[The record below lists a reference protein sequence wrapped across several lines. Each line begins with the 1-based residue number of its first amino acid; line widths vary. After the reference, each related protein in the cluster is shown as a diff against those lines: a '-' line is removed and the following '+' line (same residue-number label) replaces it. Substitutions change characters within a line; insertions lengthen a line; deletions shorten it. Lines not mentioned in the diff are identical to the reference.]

1 MQKLKNKICLVTGGT
16 GLIGQEIVNEF
27 LNHEGIVIFTFN
39 KNILHA
45 KKLCKNKNNLFCH
58 QLNIKKISSI
68 RNLFSFINQ
77 KFKKLDV
84 IVNNAGINKP
94 TDFDKIKEKDWDNIL
109 EVNLKGPF
117 MIMKESVKLMKKSKN
132 GSIINVSSVSG
143 QYGGPRT
150 AHYAASKA
158 GLISLNQVAARF
170 FSKYN
175 VRCNSLVP
183 GFIQSEMAQKALKS
197 NKMKL
202 VTSSILLNRQGSA
215 KEVAKSASFLASE
228 ESSYMTGQILNVNG
242 GLYF

>member
-1 MQKLKNKICLVTGGT
+1 MNKLNNKICLVTGGT

-27 LNHEGIVIFTFN
+27 LDHGAQVIFTFN
-39 KNILHA
+39 KKISKA
-45 KKLCKNKNNLFCH
+45 KKICKNRKNISYHKLDIKKKESINNLF
-58 QLNIKKISSI
+58 NFIKK
-68 RNLFSFINQ
+68 

-84 IVNNAGINKP
+84 IVNNAGINNP

-109 EVNLKGPF
+109 AVNLKGPF
-117 MIMKESVKLMKKSKN
+117 MIMQESLDLIKKSKN

-183 GFIQSEMAQKALKS
+183 GLIQSEMAQKALRSK
-197 NKMKL
+197 KMKS
-202 VTSSILLNRQGSA
+202 VASSILLNRQGSA
-215 KEVAKSASFLASE
+215 KEVARSASFLASE

>member
-1 MQKLKNKICLVTGGT
+1 MLKLKNKICLITGGT
-16 GLIGQEIVNEF
+16 GLIGEEIINEF
-27 LNHEGIVIFTFN
+27 LSHGGVVIFTFN
-39 KNILHA
+39 KNSKKA
-45 KKLCKNKNNLFCH
+45 KELCSNKENLYCYK
-58 QLNIKKISSI
+58 LNIKQKSSI
-68 RNLFSFINQ
+68 KKLFEYIEK

-94 TDFDKIKEKDWDNIL
+94 TDFDKITDKDWDEIL
-109 EVNLKGPF
+109 QVNLKGPF
-117 MIMKESVKLMKKSKN
+117 MIMQESIKLMKGSLN

-158 GLISLNQVAARF
+158 GLISLNQVAARY

-183 GFIQSEMAQKALKS
+183 GIIKSKMAEKAMKS
-197 NKMKL
+197 KKMKL
-202 VTSSILLNRQGSA
+202 TNSSILLERQGSA
-215 KEVAKSASFLASE
+215 KEVAVCASFLASE
-228 ESSYMTGQILNVNG
+228 ESSYMTGQVLNING

>member
-1 MQKLKNKICLVTGGT
+1 MNKLNNKICLVTGGT
-16 GLIGQEIVNEF
+16 GLIGQEIVKEF
-27 LNHEGIVIFTFN
+27 LDNGAKVIFTFN
-39 KNILHA
+39 KKIFDA
-45 KKLCKNKNNLFCH
+45 KKLCKYSKNIFYHKLDIKKKKSINNLF
-58 QLNIKKISSI
+58 N
-68 RNLFSFINQ
+68 FIEK

-84 IVNNAGINKP
+84 IVNNAGINNP

-109 EVNLKGPF
+109 AVNLKGPF
-117 MIMKESVKLMKKSKN
+117 MIMQESLDLIKKSKN

-183 GFIQSEMAQKALKS
+183 GIIQSEMAQKALNSK
-197 NKMKL
+197 KMKSI
-202 VTSSILLNRQGSA
+202 TSSILLNRQGTA

-228 ESSYMTGQILNVNG
+228 ESSYITGQILNING

>member
-1 MQKLKNKICLVTGGT
+1 MNKLNNKICLVTGGT
-16 GLIGQEIVNEF
+16 GLIGQEIVKEF
-27 LNHEGIVIFTFN
+27 SGNGAKVIFTFN
-39 KNILHA
+39 KKIFDA
-45 KKLCKNKNNLFCH
+45 KKLCKYSKNIFYHKLDIKKKKSINNLF
-58 QLNIKKISSI
+58 N
-68 RNLFSFINQ
+68 FIEK

-84 IVNNAGINKP
+84 IVNNAGINNP

-109 EVNLKGPF
+109 AVNLKGPF
-117 MIMKESVKLMKKSKN
+117 MIMQESLDLIKKSKN

-183 GFIQSEMAQKALKS
+183 GIIQSEMAQKALNSK
-197 NKMKL
+197 KMKSI
-202 VTSSILLNRQGSA
+202 TSSILLNRQGTA

-228 ESSYMTGQILNVNG
+228 ESSYITGQILNING

>member
-1 MQKLKNKICLVTGGT
+1 MLKLKNKICLITGGT
-16 GLIGQEIVNEF
+16 GLIGQAIVDEF
-27 LNHEGIVIFTFN
+27 LAQGATVIFTFN
-39 KNILHA
+39 THSNKA
-45 KKLCKNKNNLFCH
+45 KKLCAGRERLYCH
-58 QLNIKKISSI
+58 KMNIKQKSSI
-68 RNLFSFINQ
+68 KTVLKYIEV

-94 TDFDKIKEKDWDNIL
+94 TDFDKIKEKDWDEIL

-117 MIMKESVKLMKKSKN
+117 MIMQESIKLIRKSTS

-158 GLISLNQVAARF
+158 GLISLNQVAARY

-175 VRCNSLVP
+175 IRCNSLVP
-183 GFIQSEMAQKALKS
+183 GIIKSQMAEKAMKS
-197 NKMKL
+197 KQMKS
-202 VTSSILLNRQGSA
+202 TNSSILLERQGSA
-215 KEVAKSASFLASE
+215 IEVAQCASFLASE
-228 ESSYMTGQILNVNG
+228 ESSYMTAQVLNVNG

>member
-1 MQKLKNKICLVTGGT
+1 MNKLEKKICIVTGGT
-16 GLIGQEIVNEF
+16 GLIGQEIVNDF
-27 LNHEGIVIFTFN
+27 LRNGATVIFTFN
-39 KNILHA
+39 KNISKA
-45 KKLCKNKNNLFCH
+45 KKFHKNRKNLFYYK
-58 QLNIKKISSI
+58 LNIKQKSSI
-68 RNLFSFINQ
+68 KNLLKFIKI
-77 KFKKLDV
+77 KFKRLDV
-84 IVNNAGINKP
+84 LVNNAGINSP

-109 EVNLKGPF
+109 AVNLKGPF
-117 MIMKESVKLMKKSKN
+117 MIMQESLDLIKKSKN

-197 NKMKL
+197 KKMNNI
-202 VTSSILLNRQGSA
+202 TSSILLNRQGSA

-228 ESSYMTGQILNVNG
+228 ESSYMTGQVLNVNG

>member
-1 MQKLKNKICLVTGGT
+1 MRKLKNKICLVTGGT
-16 GLIGQEIVNEF
+16 GLIGREILNEF
-27 LNHEGIVIFTFN
+27 LYQGATVVFTFH
-39 KNILHA
+39 KNIQEA
-45 KKLCKNKNNLFCH
+45 KKICKFKKNLYYH
-58 QLNIKKISSI
+58 KLNIAQKHSVKK
-68 RNLFSFINQ
+68 LFRFIKK
-77 KFKKLDV
+77 KFNKLDV
-84 IVNNAGINKP
+84 IVNNAGINNP
-94 TDFDKIKEKDWDNIL
+94 TDFDKIKERDWDNIL

-117 MIMKESVKLMKKSKN
+117 MIMQESLELIKKSKS

-183 GFIQSEMAQKALKS
+183 GLIKSKMSEKALKS
-197 NKMKL
+197 KKL
-202 VTSSILLNRQGSA
+202 NLINSSILLNRQGTA
-215 KEVAKSASFLASE
+215 NEVAKSASFLASE

>member
-1 MQKLKNKICLVTGGT
+1 MNKLEKKICIVTGGT
-16 GLIGQEIVNEF
+16 GLIGQEIVNDF
-27 LNHEGIVIFTFN
+27 LRNGATVIFTFN
-39 KNILHA
+39 KNISKA
-45 KKLCKNKNNLFCH
+45 KKFHKNRKNLFYYK
-58 QLNIKKISSI
+58 LNIKQKSSI
-68 RNLFSFINQ
+68 KNLLKFIKI
-77 KFKKLDV
+77 KFKRLDV
-84 IVNNAGINKP
+84 LVNNAGINNP

-109 EVNLKGPF
+109 AVNLKGPF
-117 MIMKESVKLMKKSKN
+117 MIMQESLDLIKKSKN

-197 NKMKL
+197 KKMNNI
-202 VTSSILLNRQGSA
+202 TSSILLNRQGSA

-228 ESSYMTGQILNVNG
+228 ESSYMTGQVLNVNG

>member
-1 MQKLKNKICLVTGGT
+1 MNKLNNKICLVTGGT
-16 GLIGQEIVNEF
+16 GLIGQEIVKEF
-27 LNHEGIVIFTFN
+27 LDNGAKVIFTFN
-39 KNILHA
+39 KKIFDA
-45 KKLCKNKNNLFCH
+45 KKLSKYSKNIFYHKLDIKKKKSINNLF
-58 QLNIKKISSI
+58 N
-68 RNLFSFINQ
+68 FIEK

-84 IVNNAGINKP
+84 IVNNAGINNP

-109 EVNLKGPF
+109 AVNLKGPF
-117 MIMKESVKLMKKSKN
+117 MIMQESLDLIKKSKN

-183 GFIQSEMAQKALKS
+183 GIIQSEMAQKALNSK
-197 NKMKL
+197 KMKSI
-202 VTSSILLNRQGSA
+202 TSSILLNRQGTA

-228 ESSYMTGQILNVNG
+228 ESSYITGQILNING

>member
-1 MQKLKNKICLVTGGT
+1 MKKLKNKICLITGGT
-16 GLIGQEIVNEF
+16 GLIGQEIIKEF
-27 LNHEGIVIFTFN
+27 LNHGAIVVFTFN
-39 KNILHA
+39 SNFIKAKN
-45 KKLCKNKNNLFCH
+45 LCKNNKNLFFYK
-58 QLNIKKISSI
+58 LDIKKKSSI
-68 RNLFSFINQ
+68 KKLYNFIEK

-109 EVNLKGPF
+109 QVNLKGPF
-117 MIMKESVKLMKKSKN
+117 MVMQEFLKLIKKPKK
-132 GSIINVSSVSG
+132 GSIINVSSISG

-183 GFIQSEMAQKALKS
+183 GLIKSEMSEKALKS
-197 NKMKL
+197 KKL
-202 VTSSILLNRQGSA
+202 NLSKSSILLHRLGTAN
-215 KEVAKSASFLASE
+215 EVAKSASFLASE

-242 GLYF
+242 GLFF

>member
-1 MQKLKNKICLVTGGT
+1 
-16 GLIGQEIVNEF
+16 
-27 LNHEGIVIFTFN
+27 
-39 KNILHA
+39 
-45 KKLCKNKNNLFCH
+45 
-58 QLNIKKISSI
+58 
-68 RNLFSFINQ
+68 
-77 KFKKLDV
+77 
-84 IVNNAGINKP
+84 VNNAGINNP

-109 EVNLKGPF
+109 AVNLKGPF
-117 MIMKESVKLMKKSKN
+117 MIMQESLDLIKKSKN

-197 NKMKL
+197 KKMNNI
-202 VTSSILLNRQGSA
+202 TSSILLNRQGSA

-228 ESSYMTGQILNVNG
+228 ESSYMTGQVLNVNG

>member
-1 MQKLKNKICLVTGGT
+1 MSKLKNKICLVTGGT
-16 GLIGQEIVNEF
+16 GLIGREIINEF
-27 LNHEGIVIFTFN
+27 LYEGAIVIFTFN
-39 KNILHA
+39 KNISEA
-45 KKLCKNKNNLFCH
+45 KKICKLKKNLYYH
-58 QLNIKKISSI
+58 KLNIAQKPSIKK
-68 RNLFSFINQ
+68 LFKFIGK
-77 KFKKLDV
+77 KFNKLDV

-94 TDFDKIKEKDWDNIL
+94 TDFDKIKERDWDNIL

-117 MIMKESVKLMKKSKN
+117 MIMQESLKFIKKSTN

-183 GFIQSEMAQKALKS
+183 GLVKSEMSKKALKS
-197 NKMKL
+197 KKLKL
-202 VTSSILLNRQGSA
+202 VNSSILLKRQGSA
-215 KEVAKSASFLASE
+215 SEIAKSASFLASE

>member
-1 MQKLKNKICLVTGGT
+1 MNKLEKKICLVTGGT
-16 GLIGQEIVNEF
+16 GLIGQEIVNDF
-27 LNHEGIVIFTFN
+27 LRNGATVIFTFN
-39 KNILHA
+39 KNISKA
-45 KKLCKNKNNLFCH
+45 KKFHKNRKNLFYYK
-58 QLNIKKISSI
+58 LNIKQKSSI
-68 RNLFSFINQ
+68 KNLLKFIKI
-77 KFKKLDV
+77 KFKRLDV
-84 IVNNAGINKP
+84 LVNNAGINNP

-109 EVNLKGPF
+109 AVNLKGPF
-117 MIMKESVKLMKKSKN
+117 MIMQESLDLIKKSKN

-197 NKMKL
+197 KKMNNI
-202 VTSSILLNRQGSA
+202 TSSILLNRQGSA

-228 ESSYMTGQILNVNG
+228 ESSYMTGQVLNVNG

>member
-1 MQKLKNKICLVTGGT
+1 MLKLKNKICLVTGGS
-16 GLIGQEIVNEF
+16 GLIGKEIIREF
-27 LNHEGIVIFTFN
+27 YNQGAIVIFTFK
-39 KNILHA
+39 KNYVDA
-45 KKLCKNKNNLFCH
+45 KKLIENKKNIYKFKIDISKRSS
-58 QLNIKKISSI
+58 IKK
-68 RNLFSFINQ
+68 LINKIKK
-77 KFKKLDV
+77 KFGKLDV

-94 TDFDKIKEKDWDNIL
+94 TDFDKIKDKDWDRIL

-117 MIMKESVKLMKKSKN
+117 IVMQESRELIKKSKS
-132 GSIINVSSVSG
+132 GSIINISSVSG

-183 GFIQSEMAQKALKS
+183 GIIESEMANKALKS

-202 VTSSILLNRQGSA
+202 VNSSILLNRLGSA
-215 KEVAKSASFLASE
+215 KEVAKSACFLASE
-228 ESSYMTGQILNVNG
+228 ESSYITAQVINVNG
-242 GLYF
+242 GIYF

>member
-1 MQKLKNKICLVTGGT
+1 MNKLEKKICIVTGGT
-16 GLIGQEIVNEF
+16 GLIGQEIVNDF
-27 LNHEGIVIFTFN
+27 LRNVATVIFTFN
-39 KNILHA
+39 KNISKA
-45 KKLCKNKNNLFCH
+45 KKFHKNRKNLFYYK
-58 QLNIKKISSI
+58 LNIKQKSSI
-68 RNLFSFINQ
+68 KNLLKFIKI
-77 KFKKLDV
+77 KFKRLDV
-84 IVNNAGINKP
+84 LVNNAGINNP

-109 EVNLKGPF
+109 AVNLKGPF
-117 MIMKESVKLMKKSKN
+117 MIMQESLDLIKKSKN

-197 NKMKL
+197 KKMNNI
-202 VTSSILLNRQGSA
+202 TSSILLNRQGSA

-228 ESSYMTGQILNVNG
+228 ESSYMTGQVLNVNG